1 MLEKFS
7 GSLKQIKQS
16 PDKFRQ
22 CESGDLSGVGAQ
34 RRSDSGGGGGGEVKP
49 ATALAQ
55 AH

>member
-22 CESGDLSGVGAQ
+22 SGDLSGVGAQ
-34 RRSDSGGGGGGEVKP
+34 RCSDSGGSGGSGEVKP